1 MAKLPVHW
9 IEARAY
15 CHATED
21 EARVA
26 QALDAACPA
35 GDTERESLEGHFGNP
50 LVRLTRRVEEAK
62 TIRSVWER
70 WTTAAG
76 LLEDIARDVES
87 RLDDDGILHFRID
100 KQAAHLEKLVLA
112 QDADTIDVRLKL
124 MAFPAKREVA
134 RQLARSVLAGGL

>member
-35 GDTERESLEGHFGNP
+35 GESVRESLEGHYGNP
-50 LVRLTRRVEEAK
+50 LVRLTRRIEEGKA
-62 TIRSVWER
+62 IRSVWDR
-70 WTTAAG
+70 WTAAG
-76 LLEDIARDVES
+76 LPERIARDLES
-87 RLDDDGILHFRID
+87 RVDDDGVLHFRID
-100 KQAAHLEKLVLA
+100 KQAAYFEKLTLA
-112 QDADTIDVRLKL
+112 QDTDPIDVRLKL
-124 MAFPAKREVA
+124 MAFPAKPEVA

>member
-26 QALDAACPA
+26 QALDATFPA
-35 GDTERESLEGHFGNP
+35 GETVRESLEGHFGNP
-50 LVRLTRRVEEAK
+50 LVRLTRRVEEGK
-62 TIRSVWER
+62 TIRSIWER
-70 WTTAAG
+70 WTAAG
-76 LLEDIARDVES
+76 LLENIAKDVES
-87 RLDDDGILHFRID
+87 RVDDEGVLHFRID
-100 KQAAHLEKLVLA
+100 KQAAYLQKLTLA

>member
-35 GDTERESLEGHFGNP
+35 GETARESLEGHFGNV
-50 LVRLTRRVEEAK
+50 LVRLTRRVEEGKA
-62 TIRSVWER
+62 IRSVWER
-70 WTTAAG
+70 WTAAG
-76 LLEDIARDVES
+76 LLENVARDVES
-87 RLDDDGILHFRID
+87 RVDDDGILHFRID
-100 KQAAHLEKLVLA
+100 KQAAYLEKLALA

-134 RQLARSVLAGGL
+134 RQVARSVLAGGL

>member
-1 MAKLPVHW
+1 MARLPVHW
-9 IEARAY
+9 IEARTY

-35 GDTERESLEGHFGNP
+35 GGLVRESLEGHFGNP
-50 LVRLTRRVEEAK
+50 LVRLTRRVEEGKA
-62 TIRSVWER
+62 IRSVWER
-70 WTTAAG
+70 WTAAG
-76 LLEDIARDVES
+76 LLENIAKDVES
-87 RLDDDGILHFRID
+87 RVDDDGILHFRID
-100 KQAAHLEKLVLA
+100 KQSAYLEKLTLA
-112 QDADTIDVRLKL
+112 HDADTIDVRLKL